1 MFRLIQNGFIFDD
14 PIPVP
19 ECHASTI
26 LKTGKDRFVAAWFG
40 GTKEAN
46 PDVMIWSSV
55 YRNGKWSAPRC
66 LTAEEGIQHWNP
78 VLFRLDNKRIR
89 LYYKLGYPIAQWKT
103 MMLGSTD
110 EGETWTYLG
119 EMVPGDVSGG
129 RGPVKKQSHSHAK
142 RPYPCAR
149 LYRGAPLA
157 SVC

>member
-1 MFRLIQNGFIFDD
+1 MFKLIQNGFIFDD

-103 MMLGSTD
+103 MML
-110 EGETWTYLG
+110 
-119 EMVPGDVSGG
+119 
-129 RGPVKKQSHSHAK
+129 
-142 RPYPCAR
+142 
-149 LYRGAPLA
+149 
-157 SVC
+157 